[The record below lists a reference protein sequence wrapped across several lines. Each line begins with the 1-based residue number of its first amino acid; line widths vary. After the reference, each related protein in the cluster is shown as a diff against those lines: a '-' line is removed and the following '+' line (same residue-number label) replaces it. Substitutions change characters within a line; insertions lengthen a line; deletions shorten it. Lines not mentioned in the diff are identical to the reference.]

1 MNVKDSIYLAIARI
15 VEKHGLVSG
24 AMEEGGEGAAVGA
37 MIVKIIRV
45 RLVRLNLPLPKVR
58 MIVRIIRLS
67 TIVGL
72 LE

>member
-1 MNVKDSIYLAIARI
+1 MFKDSIYLAIARI

-24 AMEEGGEGAAVGA
+24 VEEGGEGAAVGA

-45 RLVRLNLPLPKVR
+45 RLVRFNLPLPKVR
-58 MIVRIIRLS
+58 MIVKIIRLS

>member
-1 MNVKDSIYLAIARI
+1 MSKIYLAIARI

-24 AMEEGGEGAAVGA
+24 VEEKGGKGAAVGA

-45 RLVRLNLPLPKVR
+45 RLVRFNLPLPKVR
-58 MIVRIIRLS
+58 MIVRIIRVRLS